1 MKIGIVTI
9 NYNRP
14 RILDLWL
21 ASMDRLRKECGPMPV
36 VVVSERADADA
47 CADHGV
53 HHIYQQN
60 EPVSFKWNTG
70 VQWLMEQG
78 VDYVMIVGSDDIVST
93 DLMRKILAAANY
105 RVSPDYGYDVIGVDK
120 LCFYG
125 NIRGRSGLL
134 IPLHQHRMLGVCKT
148 ISRSVLEP
156 INGVICPKGVG
167 SGMDAL
173 VTKTIAPHVRSTKIV
188 DGMVVDVKSR
198 RNINKLS
205 YWAAKIKDR
214 LPLSTFYDIL
224 SKEERILLERVNNVV
239 S

>member
-21 ASMDRLRKECGPMPV
+21 ASVDRLRKECGPMPV
-36 VVVSERADADA
+36 VVVSERTDADA

-93 DLMRKILAAANY
+93 DLMRNIQAAT
-105 RVSPDYGYDVIGVDK
+105 DYGYDVIGVDK

-125 NIRGRSGLL
+125 NIRGRSSVF
-134 IPLHQHRMLGVCKT
+134 IPLQSPRMLGVCRT

-214 LPLSTFYDIL
+214 LPLSAFYDIL
-224 SKEERILLERVNNVV
+224 SKEEKILLDRVNNAV

>member
-14 RILDLWL
+14 RVLDLWL

-36 VVVSERADADA
+36 VVVSEREDADA
-47 CADHGV
+47 CAKHGV
-53 HHIYQQN
+53 HHICQGN
-60 EPVSFKWNTG
+60 NPVSFKWNTG

-78 VDYVMIVGSDDIVST
+78 VEYVMIVGSDDIVST

-120 LCFYG
+120 LYFYG
-125 NIRGRSGLL
+125 NIRGRSSVF
-134 IPLHQHRMLGVCKT
+134 IPLQSHRMLGVCRT

-188 DGMVVDVKSR
+188 EGMVVDVKSR
-198 RNINKLS
+198 RNINRLT
-205 YWAAKIKDR
+205 YWVGKIPHR
-214 LPLSTFYDIL
+214 LPAEQFYTIL
-224 SKEERILLERVNNVV
+224 SKEEKILLDLVNSAV

>member
-14 RILDLWL
+14 RVLDLWL

-78 VDYVMIVGSDDIVST
+78 VDYVMIVGSDDIISN
-93 DLMRKILAAANY
+93 DLMRNIQEAANK
-105 RVSPDYGYDVIGVDK
+105 GYDVIGVDK

-148 ISRSVLEP
+148 ISRNVLEP
-156 INGVICPKGVG
+156 IGGVICPTGRG

-173 VTKTIAPHVRSTKIV
+173 VAKTIAPYVRSTKIV
-188 DGMVVDVKSR
+188 DGLVVDVKSR

-224 SKEERILLERVNNVV
+224 SKEEKILLDRVNNAV

>member
-21 ASMDRLRKECGPMPV
+21 ASIDRLRKDVGWFPA
-36 VVVSERADADA
+36 VVVSERGDADA

-53 HHIYQQN
+53 HHIYQEN

-70 VQWLMEQG
+70 VQWLMDQG
-78 VDYVMIVGSDDIVST
+78 VDYVMIVGSDDIVSNE
-93 DLMRKILAAANY
+93 LMKNIWAAAEQ
-105 RVSPDYGYDVIGVDK
+105 GYDVIGVDK

-134 IPLHQHRMLGVCKT
+134 IPLHQRHMLGVCKT

-156 INGVICPKGVG
+156 INGVVCPTGRG

-173 VTKTIAPHVRSTKIV
+173 VSKTIAPYVKSTKIV
-188 DGMVVDVKSR
+188 DGLVVDVKSR

-205 YWAAKIKDR
+205 YWAAKVKHR
-214 LPLSTFYDIL
+214 LPLEHFYIIL
-224 SKEERILLERVNNVV
+224 SKEERILLDRVNNAV

>member
-1 MKIGIVTI
+1 MPKIGIVTI

-21 ASMDRLRKECGPMPV
+21 ASMDRLRKECGSMPV
-36 VVVSERADADA
+36 VVVSERGDAAA

-53 HHIYQQN
+53 HHIYQEN

-78 VDYVMIVGSDDIVST
+78 VDYVMIVGSDDIVSN
-93 DLMRKILAAANY
+93 DLMRNIWAAAEG
-105 RVSPDYGYDVIGVDK
+105 GYDVIGVDK

-134 IPLHQHRMLGVCKT
+134 IPLHQHHMLGVCKT

-156 INGVICPKGVG
+156 INGVICPTGRNY
-167 SGMDAL
+167 GMDAL
-173 VTKTIAPHVRSTKIV
+173 VAKTIAPYVKSTKIV
-188 DGMVVDVKSR
+188 DGLVVDVKSR
-198 RNINKLS
+198 RNINRLT
-205 YWAAKIKDR
+205 YWVGKIPHR
-214 LPLSTFYDIL
+214 LPAEQFYTIL
-224 SKEERILLERVNNVV
+224 SKEEKIILDGISSAV

>member
-1 MKIGIVTI
+1 MPNIGIVTI

-21 ASMDRLRKECGPMPV
+21 ASIDRLRKAVGWFPA
-36 VVVSERADADA
+36 VVVSERVDADA

-53 HHIYQQN
+53 HHIYQEN

-78 VDYVMIVGSDDIVST
+78 VDYVMIVGSDDIVSN
-93 DLMRKILAAANY
+93 DLMRNIQEAATQ
-105 RVSPDYGYDVIGVDK
+105 GYDVIGVDK

-134 IPLHQHRMLGVCKT
+134 IPLQQHRMLGVCKT

-156 INGVICPKGVG
+156 INGVICPTGRNY
-167 SGMDAL
+167 GMDAL
-173 VTKTIAPHVRSTKIV
+173 VTKTIAPYVRSTRIV
-188 DGMVVDVKSR
+188 DGLVVDVKSR

-205 YWAAKIKDR
+205 YWAAKVKHR
-214 LPLSTFYDIL
+214 LPLAHFYIIL
-224 SKEERILLERVNNVV
+224 SKEEKILLDRISSAV